1 MMLLSDTKFITEQNQ
16 LLDILTLTLVDTK
29 LEILISGN
37 FDNIIYK
44 KLFDT
49 ILKSNNLR
57 ECKIIIPYISSTGI
71 MSRQYINKLC
81 KVSGNIRSNS
91 QFRSNLIVIGNVAF
105 ILNFSAKYHK
115 EEGMKYNFECAIKV
129 ENLDTVSD
137 IRNSFMEK
145 WNHSLP
151 LVN

>member
-1 MMLLSDTKFITEQNQ
+1 
-16 LLDILTLTLVDTK
+16 
-29 LEILISGN
+29 
-37 FDNIIYK
+37 
-44 KLFDT
+44 
-49 ILKSNNLR
+49 
-57 ECKIIIPYISSTGI
+57 

>member
-1 MMLLSDTKFITEQNQ
+1 MLLSDTKFIIEQNQ
-16 LLDILTLTLVDTK
+16 LLDFLTKTLVDTK

-44 KLFDT
+44 KLLDT
-49 ILKSNNLR
+49 ILKSNNLT

-71 MSRQYINKLC
+71 MSRQYINKFC

-115 EEGMKYNFECAIKV
+115 EEGMKFHFECAIKV
-129 ENLDTVSD
+129 EDLDTVTD